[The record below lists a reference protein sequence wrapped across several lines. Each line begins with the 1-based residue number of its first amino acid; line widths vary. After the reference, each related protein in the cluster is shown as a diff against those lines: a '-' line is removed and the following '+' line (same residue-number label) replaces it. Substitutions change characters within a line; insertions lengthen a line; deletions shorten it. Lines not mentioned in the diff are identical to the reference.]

1 MVLIL
6 FQSFI
11 LMEEPVERNE
21 GYQKQKSMLKTLN
34 NKPSGKKEGN
44 LWILKSVLNW
54 EKLGLY
60 AVVSRME

>member
-1 MVLIL
+1 
-6 FQSFI
+6 
-11 LMEEPVERNE
+11 MEEPVERNE